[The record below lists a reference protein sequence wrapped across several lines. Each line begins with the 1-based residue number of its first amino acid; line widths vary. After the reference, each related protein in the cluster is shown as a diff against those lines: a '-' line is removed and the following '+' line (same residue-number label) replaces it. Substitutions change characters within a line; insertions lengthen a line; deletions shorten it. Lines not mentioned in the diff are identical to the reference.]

1 MPPLQDGE
9 AFWGGLSTGVTRGYY
24 HPAPLGRNIRGGVND
39 PCGGADA
46 YGRLTWASF
55 VSEANGAPGDWC
67 NTECIY
73 EVHSRRVNGAGCLRS
88 PVPKS

>member
-55 VSEANGAPGDWC
+55 VSEARPFGNAQGGKRGP
-67 NTECIY
+67 
-73 EVHSRRVNGAGCLRS
+73 RRLV
-88 PVPKS
+88 